1 MSDPKQNPPQGG
13 QMKIE
18 PVKIPASEAAG
29 AKPKQA
35 PPRKPAGGG
44 KSLDMNEYDLRKLDL
59 TRKYDDDF
67 SPADGLSFRDHLM
80 LYTLAGMLFIFLAWA
95 NIATLDEVSRGD
107 GTVVPS
113 SEVKAVQNLEGG
125 IIDEFMVKEGDT
137 VKSGQ
142 PLLRM
147 RNIQARADFDATMQ
161 KYLGTLATTQR
172 LQAETEGKDL
182 ISFTDDVVKGA
193 PDSMRQEQNA
203 FDANKRQLANQSTVL
218 KDQLSQKEQEVAE
231 LQRRI
236 SDTGSML
243 ALAVDERNM
252 VEPMVAKGAANKKE
266 LLQVK
271 QRIAQQS
278 AELNGL
284 RLALPRSQTAVKEVK
299 SRLETLLTDFRAT
312 SQKELAEK
320 TIEMNTIKQTLAAYR
335 DKSERTEIVATVNGV
350 VKDIKITTVGGVVRP
365 GETIME
371 VVPADDKLVVEARIL
386 PRDIAFIHTGQN
398 AIVRLTAFD
407 FSVYGSLSGKVV
419 EVSPDSIMNE
429 KGESFFRVRVET
441 EQTSVQKGDKKLEV
455 MSGMQAT
462 VDIVTGKKTVMQY
475 LLKPFTK
482 AAQTAM
488 RER

>member
-1 MSDPKQNPPQGG
+1 MSDPQTPPQPPQLKLGG
-13 QMKIE
+13 E
-18 PVKIPASEAAG
+18 PQ
-29 AKPKQA
+29 KQA
-35 PPRKPAGGG
+35 APSAPKKPAG
-44 KSLDMNEYDLRKLDL
+44 KNLDMNEYDLRKLDL

-80 LYTLAGMLFIFLAWA
+80 LYTLVGMMAIFLLWA

-125 IIDEFMVKEGDT
+125 IIDELMVREGDE
-137 VKSGQ
+137 VKPGQ
-142 PLLRM
+142 VLVRM

-161 KYLGTLATTQR
+161 KYLGLLATTQR
-172 LQAETEGKDL
+172 LQAETQGKDFPAF
-182 ISFTDDVVKGA
+182 SDDVKRGA
-193 PDSMRQEQNA
+193 PDSVRQEQNA
-203 FDANKRQLANQSTVL
+203 FDANKRQIQNQSMVL
-218 KDQLSQKEQEVAE
+218 RDQLSQKEQEVAE

-299 SRLETLLTDFRAT
+299 SRLQTLETDFRAQA
-312 SQKELAEK
+312 QKELADK
-320 TIEMNTIKQTLAAYR
+320 TIELNTIKQTLAAYK
-335 DKSERTEIVATVNGV
+335 DKSERTEITSTVRGTI
-350 VKDIKITTVGGVVRP
+350 KDVKITTVGGVVRP

-386 PRDIAFIHTGQN
+386 PRDIAFIHVEQP

-407 FSVYGSLSGKVV
+407 FSIYGSLSGKVI

-429 KGESFFRVRVET
+429 KGESFYRVRVET
-441 EQTSVQKGDKKLEV
+441 DKTSVQKGDKVLEIKP
-455 MSGMQAT
+455 GMQST

-475 LLKPFTK
+475 LLKPFSK
-482 AAQTAM
+482 AAQTAL